1 MRKLDER
8 NFKKFYIVIS
18 NILIIYF
25 NIKYYNMN
33 KNTKDITL
41 S

>member
-1 MRKLDER
+1 M
-8 NFKKFYIVIS
+8 FYIVIS
-18 NILIIYF
+18 NIFIIDF
-25 NIKYYNMN
+25 NIKYYTMN